1 MKAGNDNRV
10 VLLGLDQ
17 APWGVALGHDAAAE
31 HVGDCVGLRD
41 WLGVPDDAA
50 TVEFLLAGLSSRLAE
65 SMREEIEAAGKVS
78 ARDAEEAMTAVV
90 TVIRRMEQAG
100 ELFLIVESED
110 DEVTIRS
117 AETE

>member
-31 HVGDCVGLRD
+31 HVGGCVGLRD

-50 TVEFLLAGLSSRLAE
+50 TVEDGLCRPKGPSPDGSSSSTTTPSSRPC
-65 SMREEIEAAGKVS
+65 
-78 ARDAEEAMTAVV
+78 
-90 TVIRRMEQAG
+90 
-100 ELFLIVESED
+100 
-110 DEVTIRS
+110 
-117 AETE
+117 

>member
-31 HVGDCVGLRD
+31 HVGGCVGLRD

-50 TVEFLLAGLSSRLAE
+50 TVVVFVPLFYPPDSNIVTHSCHILQTLIF
-65 SMREEIEAAGKVS
+65 REI
-78 ARDAEEAMTAVV
+78 
-90 TVIRRMEQAG
+90 I
-100 ELFLIVESED
+100 
-110 DEVTIRS
+110 TIRVVFQ
-117 AETE
+117 